1 MKAQDSEEKA
11 FGLVIEESKEENKEV
26 SSSDS
31 EGEES
36 DENEHEFNML
46 RQHAQKVESD
56 INKCLVCRISEENK
70 FAKLNA
76 LDKELIK
83 LSN

>member
-26 SSSDS
+26 SFPDS

-46 RQHAQKVESD
+46 R
-56 INKCLVCRISEENK
+56 
-70 FAKLNA
+70 
-76 LDKELIK
+76 
-83 LSN
+83 